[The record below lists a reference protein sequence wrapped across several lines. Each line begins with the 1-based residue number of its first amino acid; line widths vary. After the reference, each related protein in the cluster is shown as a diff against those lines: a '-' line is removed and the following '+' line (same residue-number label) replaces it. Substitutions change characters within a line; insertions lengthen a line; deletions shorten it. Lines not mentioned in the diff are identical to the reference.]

1 MFLWLWD
8 WVFWKR
14 DQDGKVKL
22 TDSAKDTSLIGG
34 IIWYITF
41 LLAFSTSFFTGIFGT
56 SKLSGAK
63 ISRARLN
70 VFSIHSYGTLQELPL
85 LFARKCSTG

>member
-1 MFLWLWD
+1 MGLSCRSVTVLIYPRSVNVALLWD

-14 DQDGKVKL
+14 DQEGNVKL
-22 TDSAKDTSLIGG
+22 TPAGPDRRYTLV
-34 IIWYITF
+34 YHV

-63 ISRARLN
+63 SQGL
-70 VFSIHSYGTLQELPL
+70 G
-85 LFARKCSTG
+85 